1 MPYLQARDT
10 TKNTKSALKIH
21 TIGGDIRPDKSHL
34 QRIHQFLPCV
44 DQKAPIMMI
53 TNGKI
58 PLVLLS
64 VYLLLCALLA
74 IHPVDR
80 PTWWAENITVWV
92 ILSVIAIMYLR
103 NARFSDASYAM
114 MSILLVMHTV
124 GGHFTFEKVPFG
136 FVTDLFGFERNNYD
150 RFAHVTVGFY
160 AFPIAEWLFRKRSV
174 SNLFLLWTYPVFVV
188 ASAAMSYELIEWAYA
203 SMSAPEAGANYL
215 GSQGDIWD
223 AQKDMLCDTGGAV
236 FATTLF
242 FLLRRPVLS
251 VR

>member
-1 MPYLQARDT
+1 MT
-10 TKNTKSALKIH
+10 
-21 TIGGDIRPDKSHL
+21 
-34 QRIHQFLPCV
+34 
-44 DQKAPIMMI
+44 I

-92 ILSVIAIMYLR
+92 ILSVIAIMYLL
-103 NARFSDASYAM
+103 NARFSDASYVM